1 MITKKIFY
9 SVLTALLLVTGCGSS
24 GSNDN
29 DASDNSPQSVNAGDN
44 SPQSVNTTIETTKGV
59 YKYKVINNRG
69 EEVQTKVDKYT
80 IAIYSDT
87 KEKAYDKSPHKG
99 IVVKLNNKD
108 SELMAIQ
115 STYLGKDI
123 VAKVY
128 KDDKLLLTSDVVNV
142 TDENPVVLIDVEI

>member
-9 SVLTALLLVTGCGSS
+9 SALTVLLLATGCGSS
-24 GSNDN
+24 GSNP
-29 DASDNSPQSVNAGDN
+29 ASKDSPE
-44 SPQSVNTTIETTKGV
+44 NTTIETTKGV
-59 YKYKVINNRG
+59 YKYKVINNMG
-69 EEVQTKVDKYT
+69 QEVQTTVDNYK
-80 IAIYSDT
+80 IALYSDT

-115 STYLGKDI
+115 STYVNKDI

-128 KDDKLLLTSDVVNV
+128 KGDELVSTSDVVKV
-142 TDENPVVLIDVEI
+142 TDDKPMILIETEI

>member
-9 SVLTALLLVTGCGSS
+9 STLTVLLLATGCGSS

-29 DASDNSPQSVNAGDN
+29 DASDNSS
-44 SPQSVNTTIETTKGV
+44 QSVNTTIETTKGV

-87 KEKAYDKSPHKG
+87 KERAYDKSPHKG
-99 IVVKLNNKD
+99 IVVRLNSKD

-115 STYLGKDI
+115 STYLEKDI

-128 KDDKLLLTSDVVNV
+128 KDDELVLTSDVVKV
-142 TDENPVVLIDVEI
+142 TDDNPVLLIDVEI

>member
-9 SVLTALLLVTGCGSS
+9 SALTALLLVTGCGSS
-24 GSNDN
+24 SNDN
-29 DASDNSPQSVNAGDN
+29 NASDNSPKSVNEGDN
-44 SPQSVNTTIETTKGV
+44 SPQSVSTTIETTKGV

-69 EEVQTKVDKYT
+69 EEVQRKVDKYT

-87 KEKAYDKSPHKG
+87 KERAYDKSPHKG

-128 KDDKLLLTSDVVNV
+128 KDDELVLTSDVVKV
-142 TDENPVVLIDVEI
+142 TDDNSVVLIDVEI

>member
-9 SVLTALLLVTGCGSS
+9 SALTVLLLATGCGSS
-24 GSNDN
+24 GSNP
-29 DASDNSPQSVNAGDN
+29 ASEDSPENTTIE
-44 SPQSVNTTIETTKGV
+44 NTTIETTKGV
-59 YKYKVINNRG
+59 YKYKVINNMG
-69 EEVQTKVDKYT
+69 QEVQTTVDNYK
-80 IAIYSDT
+80 IALYSDS

-115 STYLGKDI
+115 STYVNKDI

-128 KDDKLLLTSDVVNV
+128 KGDELVSTSDVVKV
-142 TDENPVVLIDVEI
+142 TDDKPMILIETEITEI

>member
-9 SVLTALLLVTGCGSS
+9 SALTALLLVTGCGSS
-24 GSNDN
+24 SNDN
-29 DASDNSPQSVNAGDN
+29 SPKSVNEGDN

-59 YKYKVINNRG
+59 YKYKVINNMG
-69 EEVQTKVDKYT
+69 KEVQTKVDKYK

-87 KEKAYDKSPHKG
+87 KERAYDKSPHKG
-99 IVVKLNNKD
+99 IVVRLNSKD

-142 TDENPVVLIDVEI
+142 TDDNPVVLIDVEI

>member
-9 SVLTALLLVTGCGSS
+9 SALTVLLLATGCGSS
-24 GSNDN
+24 GSNP
-29 DASDNSPQSVNAGDN
+29 ASEDSPENTTIE
-44 SPQSVNTTIETTKGV
+44 NTTIETTKGV
-59 YKYKVINNRG
+59 YKYKVINNMG
-69 EEVQTKVDKYT
+69 QEVQTTVDNYK
-80 IAIYSDT
+80 IALYSDT

-115 STYLGKDI
+115 STYVNKDI

-128 KDDKLLLTSDVVNV
+128 KGDELVSTSDVVKV
-142 TDENPVVLIDVEI
+142 TDDKPMILIETEI